1 MGDFFQSLAELAL
14 GRAPLVMPLATTMF
28 GPAPQVGVEITEP
41 GSQAPVPGD
50 GQAPFDPTASPVALP
65 FDAIAAPGPALFDP
79 PGWQTDVPLV
89 EPESH
94 TPFGAP
100 LSPDIELNR
109 SATSPAPA
117 SPVGI
122 DRPLHREAGLPS
134 ASATKGATS
143 AVETRAIRRPPGVPC
158 ALARGRDCTGGR
170 LHSGASRD
178 ERSPG
183 AGKRTAVSDKNADI
197 YSVGF
202 FEYFK
207 RLISAP
213 FVIRNVAV
221 PRYAFAVIL
230 IFIIVGAGL
239 LMKNSNAELN
249 PYIATGSEKS
259 VMVQAMKNFH
269 KILTGDIKPE
279 MKSSDKNQ
287 VKDFV
292 KNKTNFEAYV
302 PDISDYVLEGAACD
316 EYKGQKLAHIVYKSG
331 REIIYIYETQVNS
344 LHCKELE
351 LPEPVH
357 YDILKDK
364 FYMCDK
370 VDANGDCTMIVWY
383 KDNVVCASVS
393 TMTKQRMFSSF
404 TSFK

>member
-1 MGDFFQSLAELAL
+1 MG
-14 GRAPLVMPLATTMF
+14 VN
-28 GPAPQVGVEITEP
+28 ITNDNIDEFLT
-41 GSQAPVPGD
+41 SYID
-50 GQAPFDPTASPVALP
+50 GQINDLDTDKQLKSIIESNQLVSKKYRTELLTRN
-65 FDAIAAPGPALFDP
+65 LFRSRL
-79 PGWQTDVPLV
+79 T
-89 EPESH
+89 SK
-94 TPFGAP
+94 
-100 LSPDIELNR
+100 EL
-109 SATSPAPA
+109 PA
-117 SPVGI
+117 STVVKVNNSI
-122 DRPLHREAGLPS
+122 NVLIKS
-134 ASATKGATS
+134 A
-143 AVETRAIRRPPGVPC
+143 
-158 ALARGRDCTGGR
+158 
-170 LHSGASRD
+170 
-178 ERSPG
+178 
-183 AGKRTAVSDKNADI
+183 AGKRTAVSGKNADI

-230 IFIIVGAGL
+230 IFIIVGTGL

-279 MKSSDKNQ
+279 MQSSDKNQ

-292 KNKTNFEAYV
+292 KSKTNFEAYV

-316 EYKGQKLAHIVYKSG
+316 EYKGQNLAHIIYKSG

>member
-1 MGDFFQSLAELAL
+1 MG
-14 GRAPLVMPLATTMF
+14 VN
-28 GPAPQVGVEITEP
+28 ITNDNIDEFLT
-41 GSQAPVPGD
+41 SYID
-50 GQAPFDPTASPVALP
+50 GQINDPDTDNQLKSIIESNELVSKKYRTELLTRNLFRSRLASK
-65 FDAIAAPGPALFDP
+65 
-79 PGWQTDVPLV
+79 
-89 EPESH
+89 
-94 TPFGAP
+94 
-100 LSPDIELNR
+100 EL
-109 SATSPAPA
+109 PA
-117 SPVGI
+117 STVVKVNNSI
-122 DRPLHREAGLPS
+122 NVLIKS
-134 ASATKGATS
+134 A
-143 AVETRAIRRPPGVPC
+143 
-158 ALARGRDCTGGR
+158 
-170 LHSGASRD
+170 
-178 ERSPG
+178 
-183 AGKRTAVSDKNADI
+183 AGKRTAVSDKSTDI

-230 IFIIVGAGL
+230 IFIIVGTGL

-316 EYKGQKLAHIVYKSG
+316 EYRGQKLAHIVYKSG
-331 REIIYIYETQVNS
+331 REIIYIYEIQVNS

-357 YDILKDK
+357 YGILKDK

-393 TMTKQRMFSSF
+393 TMTKQRMYSSF